1 VDLVLHKLVGT
12 LEQLSG
18 EDDNRGSAIANLS
31 VLDLGEL
38 NEDLGSGVLNFE
50 LLENGGTIIGNGNI
64 TDVIDEHLVETLRA
78 ERALNDIREGL
89 YSHN

>member
-1 VDLVLHKLVGT
+1 
-12 LEQLSG
+12 
-18 EDDNRGSAIANLS
+18 
-31 VLDLGEL
+31 
-38 NEDLGSGVLNFE
+38 VLNFE

-78 ERALNDIREGL
+78 ERALNDVREGL